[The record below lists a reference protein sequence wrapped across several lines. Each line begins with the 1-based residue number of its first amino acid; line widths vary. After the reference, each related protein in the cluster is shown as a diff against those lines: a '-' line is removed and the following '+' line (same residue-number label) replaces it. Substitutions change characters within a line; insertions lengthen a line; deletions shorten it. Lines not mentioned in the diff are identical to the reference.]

1 MAESSES
8 FGNISSTPLDV
19 QQHVDAVASPRYGA
33 VATFI
38 GQVRDHDPGVAGEVV
53 ALEYTAHPDAQRIL
67 VDIISR
73 LSRKAASAGHNVDIA
88 ASHRI
93 GYLAVGDL
101 ALIACV
107 ASAHRAAAFDVCR
120 ELVEAL
126 KAELPIWKRQ
136 VRADGSHQWVGVP
149 EA

>member
-1 MAESSES
+1 MAES
-8 FGNISSTPLDV
+8 FGNISSTPLEV

-38 GQVRDHDPGVAGEVV
+38 GQVRNHDPDVVGEVV
-53 ALEYTAHPDAQRIL
+53 ALDYTAHPDAQRIL
-67 VDIISR
+67 VDIINRFSTR
-73 LSRKAASAGHNVDIA
+73 AAAAGHDVNIA

-93 GYLAVGDL
+93 GYLTVGDL
-101 ALIACV
+101 ALVACV

-120 ELVEAL
+120 ELVEAI

-136 VRADGSHQWVGVP
+136 VRSDGSHQWVGVP